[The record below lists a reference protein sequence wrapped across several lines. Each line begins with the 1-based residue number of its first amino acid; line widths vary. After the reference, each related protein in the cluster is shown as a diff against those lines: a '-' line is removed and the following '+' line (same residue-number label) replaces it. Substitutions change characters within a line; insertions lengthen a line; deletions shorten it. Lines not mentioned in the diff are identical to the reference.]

1 MEEERV
7 EQRDD
12 SKKEYNSRYEYSCCD
27 ICEGI
32 EPNLEGTTPYVDGG
46 VYCDC

>member
-7 EQRDD
+7 EQSGD
-12 SKKEYNSRYEYSCCD
+12 SKKEYDSRYEYSCCD

-32 EPNLEGTTPYVDGG
+32 ESNSEGKAPYVEGG
-46 VYCDC
+46 AYCDC